1 MSEPSL
7 NNRPGSKLE
16 GSSGVFKKEMSTFA
30 TVISTIKATPG
41 YLLLFLW
48 SILFVSLWICCKSW
62 IGEDERFCYSNDAI
76 VPVKKETLMYG
87 FASCIFAVSA
97 FMNMFATVMQSAKK
111 KKQCA
116 SLVFFVEIVS
126 CVTYTSLFF
135 KAFPD
140 LRNVDGKPFDWLHLF
155 QWGFTTPAMLI
166 ILSGL
171 GSSMEEQYIN
181 NWPLTRKAVIIV
193 ECVLMC
199 GIGSLI
205 YTGPL
210 RFVFLFCAIS
220 GYIFLCRTIGE
231 IMHFAIENAG
241 TALEVQTL
249 VVLKW
254 TTYGLWSVFGMLQS
268 LVGAAQYLHTLNI

>member
-1 MSEPSL
+1 MSVSSIDTKV
-7 NNRPGSKLE
+7 GSSKLE
-16 GSSGVFKKEMSTFA
+16 GSSGTLKTEGSSYAVIMSTS
-30 TVISTIKATPG
+30 VATPG
-41 YLLLFLW
+41 YIMLVLW
-48 SILFVSLWICCKSW
+48 SILFVSLWLLCKSW
-62 IGEDERFCYSNDAI
+62 IGEDTRYCYSNEAV
-76 VPVKKETLMYG
+76 VPVKKETIMYG
-87 FASCIFAVSA
+87 FAACIFAVSA
-97 FMNMFATVMQSAKK
+97 FMNLFATLMQSAKK

-116 SLVFFVEIVS
+116 SLVFFVEVVS
-126 CVTYTSLFF
+126 CITYSSLFF

-140 LRNVDGKPFDWLHLF
+140 MRNVDGNPFDWLHLF

-199 GIGSLI
+199 GVASLI

-210 RFVFLFCAIS
+210 RFIFLFCAIS
-220 GYIFLCRTIGE
+220 GYLFLCRTIGE
-231 IMHFAIENAG
+231 IMYFAIENAG

-254 TTYGLWSVFGMLQS
+254 TTYGLWSVFGILQS
-268 LVGAAQYLHTLNI
+268 LVRASRIL

>member
-1 MSEPSL
+1 MSGVENKL
-7 NNRPGSKLE
+7 GSSKHE
-16 GSSGVFKKEMSTFA
+16 GSLGAVKTEGSTRA
-30 TVISTIKATPG
+30 VVMTLLAATPG
-41 YLLLFLW
+41 YILLFLW
-48 SILFVSLWICCKSW
+48 SILFVSLWILCKAW
-62 IGEDERFCYSNDAI
+62 IGEDTRYCYSNEA
-76 VPVKKETLMYG
+76 VLPVKKETIMYG
-87 FASCIFAVSA
+87 FAACIFAVSA
-97 FMNMFATVMQSAKK
+97 FMNLFATLMQSAKK

-116 SLVFFVEIVS
+116 SLVFFVEVVS
-126 CVTYTSLFF
+126 CVTYSSLFF

-140 LRNVDGKPFDWLHLF
+140 LRNIDGNPFDWLHLF

-171 GSSMEEQYIN
+171 GSSMEEQYIS

-199 GIGSLI
+199 GVASLI

-210 RFVFLFCAIS
+210 RFMFLFFAIS
-220 GYIFLCRTIGE
+220 GYIFLCKTIGE
-231 IMHFAIENAG
+231 IMQFAIENAG

-254 TTYGLWSVFGMLQS
+254 TTYGLWSGFGMLQS
-268 LVGAAQYLHTLNI
+268 LVRPNHIC